1 MIGERCSVRLT
12 RRYRATLDEVW
23 DALLAGRW
31 LGTDAVEVRVVEPR
45 RAVQLVLPGSVARVE
60 LTCEDDDDV
69 VLVLDHEDVQAPVG
83 MRAMRSWTRA
93 LARLEA
99 EL

>member
-1 MIGERCSVRLT
+1 MTGERCSVRLT

-31 LGTDAVEVRVVEPR
+31 LGTDAVGITVIEPRRVVEL
-45 RAVQLVLPGSVARVE
+45 ALPESVARIE
-60 LTCEDDDDV
+60 LSREDDVV
-69 VLVLDHEDVQAPVG
+69 VLVLDHEDLHAPVG
-83 MRAMRSWTRA
+83 MRAMRMWTQA
-93 LARLEA
+93 LGRLES